1 MLLFIAGI
9 FFFELLL
16 PFISTIFEILT
27 IRLEVFKAK
36 YSLDITKINSKIK
49 QIAEN
54 EGYPENKRAIGF
66 TSEPAEVEEALE
78 EDDVYEDD

>member
-1 MLLFIAGI
+1 MLTTKI
-9 FFFELLL
+9 ELIKSKDGL
-16 PFISTIFEILT
+16 
-27 IRLEVFKAK
+27 K
-36 YSLDITKINSKIK
+36 ITKINSKIK